1 MSDMHSTPDITT
13 LGALLARLPQTRD
26 DLADLYR
33 DLHTHPELPFAETRT
48 AGLVATRLRDLGLEV
63 TTGLGGTGV
72 AAVLANGPGPRI
84 LLRADFDALPVQ
96 EQTGLPYAST
106 TEGVMHACGHDMHV
120 ACLLGALDLLVA
132 GRAHWAGTLTAV
144 FQPAEEIG
152 GGAQA
157 MVDDGLFDRI
167 GTPDVVLGQ
176 HVAPLPAGL
185 IGCDPGPALA
195 ATDALK
201 VTLYGK
207 GAHGSRP
214 EAAIDP
220 VVMAAATVMRL
231 QTVVSREIAGG
242 ETAVLTVGALN
253 AGTKDNIIPG
263 TAELKLN
270 IRTYTGPVRAAV
282 LAAVKRIVE
291 GEAAVAGAT
300 RAPDIEPIDTYP
312 VLVNDEDAVAR
323 TLAAFRRHF
332 GEESVLDPGR
342 ATGSEDC
349 GIFATASGAPL
360 CYWFFGGIDP
370 DTYRKAQTAGTADR
384 DIPSNHSPH
393 FAPLI
398 EPTISIGVEAMTAAA
413 LTWLTPRQ
421 T

>member
-1 MSDMHSTPDITT
+1 MSDTDRSPEPST
-13 LGALLARLPQTRD
+13 LSAVLARLPQTQD

-33 DLHTHPELPFAETRT
+33 DLHAHPELSFAEART
-48 AGLVATRLRDLGLEV
+48 AGVITQRLRDLDLEV
-63 TTGLGGTGV
+63 TAGIGGTGV
-72 AAVLANGPGPRI
+72 AAVLANGPGPRV

-106 TEGVMHACGHDMHV
+106 AEGVMHACGHDMHV
-120 ACLLGALDLLVA
+120 TCLLGALDLLVA
-132 GRAHWAGTLTAV
+132 GRAHWSGTVTAV

-157 MVDDGLFDRI
+157 MIDDGLFDRI

-176 HVAPLPAGL
+176 HVAPLPTGMV
-185 IGCDPGPALA
+185 GCHPGPAFA

-201 VTLYGK
+201 ITLYGK

-253 AGTKDNIIPG
+253 AGTKDNIIPD

-270 IRTYTGPVRAAV
+270 IRTFTDPVRATV

-291 GEAAVAGAT
+291 GESQAAGAT
-300 RAPDIEPIDTYP
+300 RAPDIEPTGTFP
-312 VLVNDEDAVAR
+312 VLVNNEDAVAR

-332 GEESVLDPGR
+332 GEEHVLDPGQ

-349 GIFATASGAPL
+349 GIFATTSGAPM
-360 CYWFFGGIDP
+360 CYWIFGGTDP
-370 DTYRKAQTAGTADR
+370 DTYRKAQEAGTADR

-398 EPTISIGVEAMTAAA
+398 EPTITNGVEAMTTAA
-413 LTWLTPRQ
+413 LTWLALRQ
-421 T
+421 A